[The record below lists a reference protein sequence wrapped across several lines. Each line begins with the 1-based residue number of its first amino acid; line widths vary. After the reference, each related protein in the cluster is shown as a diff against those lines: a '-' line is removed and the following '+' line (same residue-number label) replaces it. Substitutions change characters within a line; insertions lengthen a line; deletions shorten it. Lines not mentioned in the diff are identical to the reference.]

1 MSSGLKI
8 RHLDNDNLAILAE
21 TIKKGTLLK
30 INPQNKILNLPLAVV
45 TIHVIVL
52 LSYQHN
58 LTYYHKILI
67 KHKRNRIT

>member
-1 MSSGLKI
+1 MSSKLKI

-21 TIKKGTLLK
+21 IIKMDTLLK
-30 INPQNKILNLPLAVV
+30 INPQNNILNLPLAVV

-58 LTYYHKILI
+58 LTYYHKTLI
-67 KHKRNRIT
+67 KHKHHRIT